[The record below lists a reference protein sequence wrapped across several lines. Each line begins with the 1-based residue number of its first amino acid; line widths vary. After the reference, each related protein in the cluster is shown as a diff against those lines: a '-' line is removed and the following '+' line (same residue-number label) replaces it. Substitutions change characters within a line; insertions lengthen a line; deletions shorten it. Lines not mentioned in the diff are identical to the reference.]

1 MNKLVVSFFILLA
14 QSLVFSQESLE
25 PLGTNYQLIKQNRV
39 SSYNRSSPV
48 ENNDFIYLT
57 DTLHL
62 PIVDDFSTD
71 KYKQFDADVNDVS
84 VSDSMWYALFDV
96 NGNPVSNFE
105 TFMGDTSYEYYFD
118 STQINGVDTL
128 IEYKTPLNSSYI
140 YVQDLS
146 LYPITI
152 SVVEVWPNTT
162 IYDSSW
168 TIASPD
174 MAIVDNDPDFQQD
187 SLTLYFVPPGADDLN
202 KLWLDNSTYKNTTY
216 PINPLTIGV
225 ATFDG
230 LNNNGY
236 PYDWSASSAVGWS
249 DELTSKPLF
258 LYEDNSGNPY
268 AVDDSVYLT
277 FWYQAGGIGESPDM
291 FDSLRLE
298 YYIPSQNAWQRVWSV
313 GGFTSDDWFFQHFLL
328 DDTLY
333 FQDGFQFRFSNY
345 GSQTGS
351 LDHWHLDYVILGANR
366 SFSDT
371 VMNDWAFQYEPSSM
385 LEEYTSMPWKHYTQ
399 VSQDVTLSEVIISSY
414 NSSASNK
421 FLQPAA
427 MDLFY
432 DNTLLNTIPYN
443 PTALNVPAL
452 SNFDMIYNLGNS
464 FEFDPTVA
472 DTFAVFDARF
482 YLATNT
488 TPERLSENDTIY
500 HQQEFKNYYAY
511 DDGTAE
517 AAYGLVSAGAELAY
531 RFELPVGIYDTI
543 RAVQIHFSPSVNDA
557 SNDPFFLQIW
567 DDSAGQ
573 PGSLIYTTDDV
584 NLPKFYYPK
593 YNLGV
598 NGFCQYEL
606 PFDVPVSGT
615 YYVGWKQS
623 STNRLNIGFD
633 KNINRQIDI
642 FYKIGS
648 SWSNTQFEGALML
661 RPVFV
666 SLVDNLVGKP
676 IFEISSKFDIYPNPC
691 KNLLSISYY
700 KSIKYISVY
709 DLQGR
714 IIYQNNSS
722 QEIDVSL
729 WNNGVYIVNAH
740 FNNGSIN
747 SKKLIVQH

>member
-1 MNKLVVSFFILLA
+1 MNKLVFSFIIILV
-14 QSLVFSQESLE
+14 QSLVYSQESLE
-25 PLGTNYQLIKQNRV
+25 PLRTNYQLIQQNRV
-39 SSYNRSSPV
+39 ASFDRSSPV

-57 DTLHL
+57 DTIHL

-71 KYKQFDADVNDVS
+71 KYKKFDADVNDVS
-84 VSDSMWYALFDV
+84 VSDSMWYAVFDI
-96 NGNPVSNFE
+96 NGIPISNFE
-105 TFMGDTSYEYYFD
+105 TFMDDTTYEYYFD
-118 STQINGVDTL
+118 STQMNGVDTL
-128 IEYKTPLNSSYI
+128 IEYKTPLNSTYI
-140 YVQDLS
+140 YVQDLT

-162 IYDSSW
+162 LYDSSW
-168 TIASPD
+168 TVASPD
-174 MAIVDNDPDFQQD
+174 MAIVDNLPDYKQD
-187 SLTLYFVPPGADDLN
+187 SLILYFVPPDLDDVDM
-202 KLWLDNSTYKNTTY
+202 LWLDNSTYKNTTY
-216 PINPLTIGV
+216 PVNPLTIGV

-249 DELTSKPLF
+249 DELTSKPFF
-258 LYEDNSGNPY
+258 LSEDASGNPY
-268 AVDDSVYLT
+268 ALDDSVYLT

-298 YYIPSQNAWQRVWSV
+298 YFIPNQNTWKRIWST
-313 GGFTSDDWFFQHFLL
+313 GGFTSDDWYFKHLLL
-328 DDTLY
+328 DDTMY

-345 GSQTGS
+345 GNQTGS

-366 SFSDT
+366 SFADT
-371 VMNDWAFQYEPSSM
+371 VMNDWAFQYEPTTM
-385 LEEYTSMPWKHYTQ
+385 LHEYTSIPWKHYDQ
-399 VSQDVTLSEVIISSY
+399 VSQDVTLDEVIIPSF
-414 NSSASNK
+414 NSSANNK

-432 DNTLLNTIPYN
+432 NNSLLTTIPYN

-452 SNFDMIYNLGNS
+452 SNFDMVYDLGTG
-464 FEFDPTVA
+464 FEFNPTVA
-472 DTFAVFDARF
+472 DTFATFDARF

-500 HQQEFKNYYAY
+500 HHQEFKNYYAY

-517 AAYGLVSAGAELAY
+517 AAYGLVSSGAELAY
-531 RFELPVGIYDTI
+531 RFELPSGISDTI

-557 SNDPFFLQIW
+557 SSDPFFLQIW
-567 DDSAGQ
+567 NDSAGQ

-584 NLPKFYYPK
+584 NLPTFYYPQ

-606 PFDVPVSGT
+606 PYDVPVSGT
-615 YYVGWKQS
+615 YYVGWRQS
-623 STNRLNIGFD
+623 SANRLNIGFD
-633 KNINRQIDI
+633 KNINRQSDI

-648 SWSNTQFEGALML
+648 SWTNTIFEGALML

-666 SLVDNLVGKP
+666 SLVDNLVDKP
-676 IFEISSKFDIYPNPC
+676 TLNRVSDFEIYPNPT
-691 KNLLSISYY
+691 KDYFSITSYDLIE
-700 KSIKYISVY
+700 STEIY

-714 IIYQNNSS
+714 FILHDNRSKS
-722 QEIDVSL
+722 IDVSA
-729 WNNGVYIVNAH
+729 WNNGIYIVKVH

-747 SKKLIVQH
+747 TKKLIVQH

>member
-1 MNKLVVSFFILLA
+1 MNRLVLTLLTLLF
-14 QSLVFSQESLE
+14 QTLVFSQESLE
-25 PLGTNYQLIKQNRV
+25 PLRTNFQIIQKNSDLFHD
-39 SSYNRSSPV
+39 RSSPV
-48 ENNDFIYLT
+48 ENNDLIYLT
-57 DTLHL
+57 DTLYL

-71 KYKQFDADVNDVS
+71 KYKKFDADVNDVS
-84 VSDSMWYALFDV
+84 VSDSIWYALFHV
-96 NGNPVSNFE
+96 SGNPVSNFE

-118 STQINGVDTL
+118 STQINGLDTI

-162 IYDSSW
+162 LYDSSW
-168 TIASPD
+168 TLSSPD
-174 MAIVDNDPDFQQD
+174 IAIVDDNPDYKQD
-187 SLTLYFVPPGADDLN
+187 SLVLYFVPPGPDDLD

-216 PINPLTIGV
+216 PVNPLTIGV

-230 LNNNGY
+230 LNSNGY

-298 YYIPSQNAWQRVWSV
+298 YYIPSQNAWQRIWSK

-345 GSQTGS
+345 GSLTGS
-351 LDHWHLDYVILGANR
+351 LDHWHLDYVIMGANR
-366 SFSDT
+366 SFADT
-371 VMNDWAFQYEPSSM
+371 IMNDWAFQYEPTTM
-385 LEEYTSMPWKHYTQ
+385 LQDYTSMPWKHYKQ
-399 VSQDVTLSEVIISSY
+399 VSQDATLNEIVISSF
-414 NSSASNK
+414 NSSANNK

-427 MDLFY
+427 LDLFY
-432 DNTLLNTIPYN
+432 DNSLLTTIPYN
-443 PTALNVPAL
+443 PTSLNVPAL
-452 SNFDMIYNLGNS
+452 SNFDMVYDLGTG
-464 FEFDPTVA
+464 FAFDTTVA
-472 DTFAVFDARF
+472 DTFATFDARF

-488 TPERLSENDTIY
+488 TPERLSVNDTIY
-500 HQQEFKNYYAY
+500 HKQEFKNYYAY

-517 AAYGLVSAGAELAY
+517 AAYGLVSSGAELAY
-531 RFELPVGIYDTI
+531 RFELPNGISDTI
-543 RAVQIHFSPSVNDA
+543 KAVQIHFSPSVNDA

-567 DDSAGQ
+567 GDSSGQ
-573 PGSLIYTTDDV
+573 PGSLIYSTDDI
-584 NLPKFYYPK
+584 NLPTFYYPK

-606 PFDVPVSGT
+606 PYEVPVTGT
-615 YYVGWKQS
+615 YYVGWRQS
-623 STNRLNIGFD
+623 SSNRLNIGFD
-633 KNINRQIDI
+633 KNINRQNDI
-642 FYKIGS
+642 FYKLGS

-666 SLVDNLVGKP
+666 SLVDNLVHNPVLKRIP
-676 IFEISSKFDIYPNPC
+676 KFNIFPNPS
-691 KNLLSISYY
+691 KDFLSISCDNLID
-700 KSIKYISVY
+700 KIVIY

-714 IIYQNNSS
+714 LAFQNNLDNVV
-722 QEIDVSL
+722 DVSD
-729 WNNGVYIVNAH
+729 WNNGIYVVKVY
-740 FNNGSIN
+740 FNNGLSN
-747 SKKLIVQH
+747 TRKLIVQH